1 VTLVTKDQKIIAH
14 LWKAYNKKI
23 EQNEVLKRQ
32 IKVLQRTIDSLQE
45 ELLTM
50 DEGTEPLYIS
60 KEES

>member
-1 VTLVTKDQKIIAH
+1 VTKDQKIIAH

-45 ELLTM
+45 ELLAM